1 MKRRFAMRLPIFDF
15 YSLQL
20 SLFAGGI
27 LNDGW
32 LKMLIGTRTNLR
44 ARGEEVNYQRLVQ
57 SRKKLRIILWDER

>member
-27 LNDGW
+27 LNGGW

-44 ARGEEVNYQRLVQ
+44 A
-57 SRKKLRIILWDER
+57 